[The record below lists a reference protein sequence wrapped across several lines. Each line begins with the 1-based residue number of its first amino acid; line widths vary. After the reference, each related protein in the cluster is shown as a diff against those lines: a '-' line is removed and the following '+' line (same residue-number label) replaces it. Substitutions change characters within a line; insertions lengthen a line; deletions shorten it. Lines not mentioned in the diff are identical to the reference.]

1 MTIGYGTEQPQAPS
15 NHAPK
20 HEKETSTGY
29 KEEDEEEKNKK
40 NAVVLP
46 VSASDAWMHT
56 ISISQSSSSAAA
68 ASSISTEAVVPITV
82 LCRSSADTAVAFLG
96 NIGLLFSQL
105 IFLKKVL

>member
-1 MTIGYGTEQPQAPS
+1 MVQS
-15 NHAPK
+15 NHATK

-46 VSASDAWMHT
+46 VSALDVWIHE

-68 ASSISTEAVVPITV
+68 ASSISTEAVVPIMV
-82 LCRSSADTAVAFLG
+82 LWRSSADTAVAFLG